1 MNRDQI
7 QGLLYKDKHEGVFE
21 MTEIS
26 ASMVMKLRKMSGQG
40 MMDCKKA
47 LEEGD
52 GDVERAMEILRK
64 KGLATLAKRA
74 ERETSEGIVAS
85 KMSED
90 GKVTAMATLCCETD
104 FVAKSDDFVATAE
117 TLGDYILACS
127 VEEGAENVLET
138 AIDGK
143 RFADVLAETVS
154 KTGEKMQVG
163 DFARYELAGPGL
175 ISIYIHFNKKV
186 GTMVEIEASDE
197 SAAAADGLREAAADI
212 AMHITATKPLALD
225 KEGISPDT
233 IEQEKAIFAEQVKNK
248 PANIIEKIVE
258 GKMKKFYAEN
268 CLLEQ
273 QFVKDDSKTV
283 AQVLAEAAKQ
293 AGGEAKIKRFV
304 RFEVG

>member
-1 MNRDQI
+1 
-7 QGLLYKDKHEGVFE
+7 